1 MSENTYR
8 WQYRRACIESHVDR
22 LYGVR
27 FVNRTHGGQAEHYGW
42 PKRSVGIEWSWG
54 RNTWFCGWELR
65 RISRSCKKCGC
76 KLWVPEAIRKSDCG
90 VH

>member
-1 MSENTYR
+1 MTDAAHS

-22 LYGVR
+22 LYGARV
-27 FVNRTHGGQAEHYGW
+27 VDRTHGGQAEHYGW

-65 RISRSCKKCGC
+65 K
-76 KLWVPEAIRKSDCG
+76 RKG
-90 VH
+90 LTWTP